1 MVIAAARPSEGE
13 ANATTLD
20 ASEGGLDAPD
30 LRYFVMA
37 LFFIFGGI
45 TSLNDIVAPKLK
57 ELFTLN
63 DFQMNLVNL
72 AFFISYGLV
81 SIPAAALVRRIG
93 YMKGATAGLV
103 IMALGCFLF
112 IPASKSGLFGV
123 FLLAVFGLGAGITL
137 VQVVA
142 NPLISL
148 LGPRRTVHSR
158 LTFAQAF
165 NSLGTTIFPPIG
177 AAIILGSLA
186 NMDPSKLTG
195 DALTAYR
202 TAESQVVVTTY
213 LGFAIA
219 ILVVAAVV
227 WTRRNRL
234 PAKPPAGGSILRAF
248 DLLGQRRF
256 GWGAACIFLYV
267 GAEVAIG
274 TILVNYLGQAN
285 VWGMQPRDAGKHVI
299 YYWGGAMGGRFI
311 GSYVLRLVSPGL
323 VLAAVAS
330 GAISLILISANTT
343 GVIAGWSILS
353 IGLMNSIMFPT
364 IFSLACE
371 GVEERREEASGI
383 ICVAIVGGAIIPPLF
398 GHLADVTTR
407 QFALILPA
415 LCYAT
420 IASFGLFAR
429 RPASAAKGIPATT

>member
-1 MVIAAARPSEGE
+1 MVIATQPTEGE
-13 ANATTLD
+13 ANVTTLETP
-20 ASEGGLDAPD
+20 EGGVDAPD

-81 SIPAAALVRRIG
+81 SIPAAALVRRVG
-93 YMKGATAGLV
+93 YMRGAAIGLV

-112 IPASKSGLFGV
+112 IPASQSGLFGL
-123 FLLAVFGLGAGITL
+123 FLLAIFGLGAGITL

-148 LGPRRTVHSR
+148 LGPAKTVHSR

-165 NSLGTTIFPPIG
+165 NSLGTTIFPRVG
-177 AAIILGSLA
+177 AVLILGSLA
-186 NMDPSKLTG
+186 TVDIATLSG

-202 TAESQVVVTTY
+202 TAETQMVVKTY
-213 LGFAIA
+213 LALA
-219 ILVVAAVV
+219 AALLLVAAVV
-227 WTRRNRL
+227 WSRRHRL
-234 PAKPPAGGSILRAF
+234 PAKPPAATNIWQAF
-248 DLLGQRRF
+248 DLLGQLRF

-274 TILVNYLGQAN
+274 TIIVNYLGQAN
-285 VWGMQPRDAGKHVI
+285 VWGMDAQNAGKHVI
-299 YYWGGAMGGRFI
+299 YYWGGAMVGRFI
-311 GSYVLRLVSPGL
+311 GSYALRKLSPGM
-323 VLAAVAS
+323 VLAGVAS
-330 GAISLILISANTT
+330 GSIMLILISANSS
-343 GVIAGWSILS
+343 GAIAGWALLA

-371 GVEERREEASGI
+371 GLHKRAEEASGI
-383 ICVAIVGGAIIPPLF
+383 ICVAIVGGAIVPLIY
-398 GHLADVTTR
+398 GHVADISTR
-407 QFALILPA
+407 QFALLVPA
-415 LCYAT
+415 LCYAV
-420 IASFGLFAR
+420 IAGFGIFAR
-429 RPASAAKGIPATT
+429 RPAQIDQE